1 MSKITIKEK
10 KVIREFIGSLF
21 KAIGTRRAK
30 KDVIKKISK
39 DPVIK
44 QSLIQINK
52 IDQKLEK
59 YLDKKMK
66 DPNFV
71 QDMEDLGIPTD
82 LLK

>member
-1 MSKITIKEK
+1 MSKIVIKEK

-21 KAIGTRRAK
+21 KAIGQRKAK

-71 QDMEDLGIPTD
+71 QDMEDIGIPTD